1 MYWEA
6 RMRIH
11 QQKHTLA
18 KPCFFYL
25 IYNKP
30 YCRCVVRFKLN
41 RGPSACRTVRFDF
54 FQWTVTPLIK
64 LPRSSSMAEFS
75 IYTKKWGIS
84 FQSIWFRSFEPR
96 NIQDLSLV
104 FLLFPVSF
112 MNLKVKVRLFYL
124 PHARLY
130 REYITSSEM
139 YSLHL
144 THPKWTHTRSS
155 GQPCYSARGAV
166 GGSVSCSRTPQ
177 SWYWRRRERWLFT
190 PPTYNPCRTWDS
202 NPQPLD
208 YESDSLTI
216 RPRLS

>member
-1 MYWEA
+1 MS
-6 RMRIH
+6 
-11 QQKHTLA
+11 HT
-18 KPCFFYL
+18 
-25 IYNKP
+25 
-30 YCRCVVRFKLN
+30 
-41 RGPSACRTVRFDF
+41 
-54 FQWTVTPLIK
+54 
-64 LPRSSSMAEFS
+64 
-75 IYTKKWGIS
+75 
-84 FQSIWFRSFEPR
+84 
-96 NIQDLSLV
+96 
-104 FLLFPVSF
+104 
-112 MNLKVKVRLFYL
+112 
-124 PHARLY
+124 RLY

-177 SWYWRRRERWLFT
+177 SLYWRRKEHWLFT

-216 RPRLS
+216 RPRLPTNGKSWWLSDDYLMIISRCIGLSLDIMHIIWRFDLLPFFPPQVSKIAAYAYSAISQIKVDAKEELVVQFAIPWFKRWTSSLPSSSVSVSLSSPFTPPFSFQTSWDADAHVFVLWMPCR